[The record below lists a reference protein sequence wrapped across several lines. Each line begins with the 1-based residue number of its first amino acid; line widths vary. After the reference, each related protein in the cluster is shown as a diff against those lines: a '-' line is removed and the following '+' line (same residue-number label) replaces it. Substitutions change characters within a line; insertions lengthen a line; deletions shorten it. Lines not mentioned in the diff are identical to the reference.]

1 MRAPFTAVAVLAACT
16 LWVSPA
22 PAAEVDFHDAHFHI
36 ANYVQRGIG
45 LADFLQIMG
54 DKVGRVSLFGIPLQQ
69 KWDYFESGERAPDYY
84 LLSDSAL
91 YYYSFVDAMVAEAYR
106 GLSPRDRRRF
116 DPMITG
122 FNPTDMYA
130 TDHIRR
136 VLTLYPGVFSGIGEF
151 SVHKEFVS
159 SKVLGHTASLRNP
172 ALHRI
177 LKFAG
182 EVGLVVNLHCDI
194 NTVRPVKGDRPAHF
208 DALKEIFKAHPR
220 TTIIWAHSGLGR
232 FVGPTPNHLELLEEL
247 FRDPAFSHLYC
258 DLSWDEVA
266 KWVVES
272 PGSVRAWAT
281 LLNAHPERFLFGTD
295 SVAPASRKAYLKTY
309 RDYQPLWDQLDETAS
324 RKFRY
329 GNYERIFDAANRK
342 VRDWEQRQIGGG
354 SGSASRK

>member
-1 MRAPFTAVAVLAACT
+1 MKAPLTAMAILAVCT

-45 LADFLQIMG
+45 LEDFLQIMG
-54 DKVGRVSLFGIPLQQ
+54 GKVGRVSLFGIPLQQ
-69 KWDYFESGERAPDYY
+69 KWDYFESGKRAPDYY

-106 GLSPRDRRRF
+106 GLSPRDQRRF

-136 VLTLYPGVFSGIGEF
+136 VLKLYPGVFSGIGEF
-151 SVHKEFVS
+151 SIHKEFVS

-172 ALHRI
+172 ALKKI

-194 NTVRPVKGDRPAHF
+194 NTVRPVKDDRPAHF
-208 DALKEIFKAHPR
+208 DALKEIFRAHPQ

-232 FVGPTPNHLELLEEL
+232 FVGPTSNHLELLEEL
-247 FRDPAFSHLYC
+247 FRDPAFSHVHC

-272 PGSVRAWAT
+272 PRSVRAWAE
-281 LLNAHPERFLFGTD
+281 LLNAHPERFLFGSD
-295 SVAPASRKAYLKTY
+295 SVAPASRDAYLKTY
-309 RDYQPLWDQLDETAS
+309 RDYQPLWDQLDESAS
-324 RKFRY
+324 RKTRY

-342 VRDWEQRQIGGG
+342 VRDWERRQKGGG
-354 SGSASRK
+354 SGSASGK